1 MNGKLFIERQ
11 GINTT
16 FQDEGRFN
24 LQHLGIPPSGC
35 MDIFLSR
42 LANKL
47 VGNEFNQ
54 AVIEFAY
61 QGPLFKVIS
70 GEAHISITG
79 NVKFEITKDSGDRI
93 EGLSNSSFYLKK
105 GDKLNI
111 ISTIESIYGYLSIEG
126 GFKLQEVKNSFSTL
140 IKAKIGPNK
149 GEKICD
155 KQEIIFLGKK
165 ENKNKKVFF
174 QKDESET
181 IRVLNGLQY
190 DFFSKKSINDFY
202 SNAYTVTNL
211 TDRMGSRLD
220 GIQLLNIKT
229 PNIKSEGIAKGS
241 IQIPG
246 DGLPIA
252 LLSDHPTIGGYPK
265 IANII
270 SADYGKFVQKPP
282 GSKIKFQLVDLNLA
296 EREFD
301 QYTEAHNAILNS
313 I

>member
-1 MNGKLFIERQ
+1 MSGKLFIERQ
-11 GINTT
+11 GVNTT

-47 VGNEFNQ
+47 VGNKFNQ

-79 NVKFEITKDSGDRI
+79 NVKFEIIKGNGNLI
-93 EGLSNSSFYLKK
+93 KGLSNSSFYLEKE
-105 GDKLNI
+105 DKLNI

-126 GFKLQEVKNSFSTL
+126 GFKLLEVKNSFSTL
-140 IKAKIGPNK
+140 IKANIGPNQGK
-149 GEKICD
+149 KIGN
-155 KQEIIFLGKK
+155 KQEIIFSGKK
-165 ENKNKKVFF
+165 ENQNKKVFF
-174 QKDESET
+174 QKDKSET
-181 IRVLNGLQY
+181 IRVLNGLQRN
-190 DFFSKKSINDFY
+190 FFSEKSIKDFY
-202 SNAYTVTNL
+202 SNEYTITNL
-211 TDRMGSRLD
+211 TDRMGARLN
-220 GIQLLNIKT
+220 GIKLQNIKT

-246 DGLPIA
+246 DGLPIV

-270 SADYGKFVQKPP
+270 SADYAKFAQKPP
-282 GSKIKFQLVDLNLA
+282 GTKIKFQLVNLNLA
-296 EREFD
+296 ESEFD
-301 QYTEAHNAILNS
+301 QYTEVHNAILNS